1 MRSGYTKLIVAILAV
16 VMALG
21 IGCAAA
27 YAADSTGNVSLD
39 LKDVDVRA
47 AIESLFRGTGKS
59 FTIDQEVQGTI
70 PSVVIRDVPFDVAL
84 KTLARTAGLI
94 YRVDTGIYLIQKK
107 QVVPDVAAPVVQDT
121 TVEVQATTTEETVI
135 DKIPLSNTGASELL
149 GMMNGQTGNGN
160 SGYGNSG
167 YGNSGFGG
175 GGYGNSG
182 FGGGGMGGFGGGF
195 GNSGFGGGSN
205 YGGGGFGGG
214 GNYGGGYGGNS
225 GFGGNSG
232 YGGGGFGGGYGRT
245 F

>member
-1 MRSGYTKLIVAILAV
+1 MRSRYTKLIVAILAV

-27 YAADSTGNVSLD
+27 YAADTTGNVSLD

-70 PSVVIRDVPFDVAL
+70 AVLVIRDAPFDTAL
-84 KTLARTAGLI
+84 KTLAKTAGLV
-94 YRVDTGIYLIQKK
+94 YRLDNNIYLIQKK
-107 QVVPDVAAPVVQDT
+107 QVVPEVAAPVAQDT
-121 TVEVQATTTEETVI
+121 TVEIQETTTEETVI

-149 GMMNGQTGNGN
+149 SMMNGQTGNGN

-167 YGNSGFGG
+167 FGNSGFGG
-175 GGYGNSG
+175 GGFGNSG
-182 FGGGGMGGFGGGF
+182 GGFGGGF
-195 GNSGFGGGSN
+195 GNSGFGGNSG
-205 YGGGGFGGG
+205 YGGNSGFGGG
-214 GNYGGGYGGNS
+214 YGGSSGYGGGYGGNS
-225 GFGGNSG
+225 G
-232 YGGGGFGGGYGRT
+232 YGGGFGGSYGRT